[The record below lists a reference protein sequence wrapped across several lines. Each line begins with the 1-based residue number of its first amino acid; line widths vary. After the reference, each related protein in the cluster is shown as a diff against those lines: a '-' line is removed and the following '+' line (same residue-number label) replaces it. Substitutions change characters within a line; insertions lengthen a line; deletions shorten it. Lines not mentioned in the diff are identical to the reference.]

1 MEETITALFLLL
13 LSLNASDTFNIDTN
27 RKVHFRKDN
36 GNLFGQ
42 NVIQYSHGILVSSPL
57 YTNDNRRYGKI
68 ENCNPKTK
76 LCKHIDLT
84 EDKKSRIRPGFA
96 MAANLPHSQ
105 FLLCRQHRKRP
116 HKNSEDLNG
125 VCTVLSSGLEE
136 TYDFEPSPLVKSSV
150 GNNDN
155 SKLERHEEFARKD
168 ELITAKN
175 NNNNNN
181 NNNKEDSESSENE
194 IALVLDGSGSIDA
207 SDFTRAKNLIINL
220 MKNVWKRCLQCE
232 FALVQYG
239 EEIKTIFDLKDS
251 REMDSRIFSIV
262 KNMLQLGKV
271 SKTASAIQHVLDN
284 IFNETQGFNKNAKRF
299 IIVVTDGEIFRDE
312 RNLMDV
318 VNSSKMVNVTRIAVG
333 VGLIFTRQRA
343 MNELKLIASDPD
355 EKHVFQVDNYAALDG
370 LLANLEKNIVGIEA
384 EVSAGNN
391 SNNNNNN
398 GNNDKNKDWEEE
410 KAKQSNKNSNNNN
423 ELEEEDDEFPGTEI
437 AIVLDGSGSI
447 EAADFQKAK
456 DFIISITKNIWK
468 RCLECEFALV
478 QYGEEIKTIIDL
490 KDSQQMS
497 SGIFSI
503 VRNMSQLG
511 KVTKTASAIQ
521 HVLDNIFNETQGSSK
536 NAKRFIIV
544 VTDGEIFRDERN
556 LTDVVNSSKMVNVTR
571 IAVGVGSIFTR
582 QRAMNEL
589 KLIASDPDEKHVFQ
603 VDNYAALD
611 GLLAS
616 LEKNIVGIEGTQGI
630 NISAFQMELAQA
642 GFSAHYSADGNILL
656 GAVGAYDWSG
666 GVIMYNKETGIQ
678 FLNESKG
685 TLEAAYGYLG
695 YSVATIKGAS
705 GQHLYIAGAPRHSL
719 TGRVL
724 VFQAGTPVK
733 INQHLAGKQLGSYF
747 GSELCSIDVN
757 NDNVTDYLL
766 VGAPFFHVRGE
777 EGMVYVYRL
786 NDKNT
791 FEAKESLTG
800 ISSITN
806 ARFGVAISN
815 IGDINMDGYND
826 VAIGAPLEED
836 HGGSV
841 YIFNGC
847 RDGIHK
853 THSQRIRGKDVML
866 GLQYFGQSIAGTSD
880 MDADGLLDITV
891 SALDNVVVLSSRPVI
906 NIGVNVAFS
915 PKMVPLSFTATSG
928 QEKIQVSVCFTTQ
941 SKFASLDLKNSF
953 VNYTINLDTKQ
964 ESKRVI
970 FAKNDAT
977 PNSLSDFVRISSGV
991 CKNYSLVVQR
1001 CTIDCISAIIV
1012 EVNYT
1017 LNNTEEK
1024 AGLPSPILDHFTK
1037 PSTHF
1042 ELQFQKDCGPDNI
1055 CKANLS
1061 LASNLPQNFIWIV
1074 AKTKEVSLK
1083 IDLSN
1088 TGEDSYLTTMVLSY
1102 PNSLYFKGISKIL
1115 LGDVKCTNQET
1126 TSSLS
1131 FLSCEISHPVFKTDS
1146 QAKFSISWDLGT
1158 APFKEKFAS
1167 VSINVSNKNGV
1178 GGAVHA
1184 THNIAVRHGLNV
1196 FLKAENQ
1203 ITKID
1208 ISNDVDETV
1217 KINFQVN
1224 MDNPYNALVNLTMSI
1239 PVKIQEWQILHLQQE
1254 PLKHCQKIQKTLNQQ
1269 PAPKGN
1275 NQWDCSMEGCEC
1287 WHFECT
1293 LTEARQDINLTA
1305 KLLLSNLKQLVKNKA
1320 DIVISGAVAFDETLY
1335 QEISNAKD
1343 VRHSIKMHVNIV
1355 NTPVFNIIPVVAGSS
1370 VGGILLLLLLIILLY
1385 KCGFFKR
1392 NYKDLIELEE
1402 ETEQ

>member
-1 MEETITALFLLL
+1 MEETIITLFLLL

-27 RKVHFRKDN
+27 RKVHFQKDN
-36 GNLFGQ
+36 GILFGQ

-57 YTNDNRRYGKI
+57 YTSDNRHYGKI

-76 LCKHIDLT
+76 LCEHIILK
-84 EDKKSRIRPGFA
+84 EDKKSRIRSGFA
-96 MAANLPHSQ
+96 MAANLLHSQ
-105 FLLCRQHRKRP
+105 FLLCQQHRKRP
-116 HKNSEDLNG
+116 HKNSENLNG
-125 VCTVLSSGLEE
+125 VCTFLSSELKE
-136 TYDFEPSPLVKSSV
+136 TSSFDTASLVESSV

-155 SKLERHEEFARKD
+155 SKLERLEEFARKD
-168 ELITAKN
+168 KLITAKN

-181 NNNKEDSESSENE
+181 NKEDSEFSEME
-194 IALVLDGSGSIDA
+194 IAFVLDGSGSIDA
-207 SDFTRAKNLIINL
+207 LDFTRTKNLIINL
-220 MKNVWKRCLQCE
+220 MKNVWKQCLQCE

-251 REMDSRIFSIV
+251 REMNSRIFSIV
-262 KNMLQLGKV
+262 KNMPQLGKV
-271 SKTASAIQHVLDN
+271 TKTASAIQHVLDN
-284 IFNETQGFNKNAKRF
+284 IFNETQSSNKNAKRV

-312 RNLMDV
+312 RNLMDI
-318 VNSSKMVNVTRIAVG
+318 VNSSKMVNVTRIAIG
-333 VGLIFTRQRA
+333 
-343 MNELKLIASDPD
+343 
-355 EKHVFQVDNYAALDG
+355 VDNYAALDG
-370 LLANLEKNIVGIEA
+370 LLASLETHIVGIEVAA

-391 SNNNNNN
+391 SNNNNNS
-398 GNNDKNKDWEEE
+398 GNNDRNKDWEEE

-447 EAADFQKAK
+447 DAADFQKAK
-456 DFIISITKNIWK
+456 DFVISITKNIWK

-478 QYGEEIKTIIDL
+478 QYGEEIKTIFDL

-503 VRNMSQLG
+503 VRNMSQLC
-511 KVTKTASAIQ
+511 KVTKTASAMQ
-521 HVLDNIFNETQGSSK
+521 HVLDNIFNETQGSRK

-582 QRAMNEL
+582 QGAMNEL
-589 KLIASDPDEKHVFQ
+589 KLIASDPDEKYVFQ

-616 LEKNIVGIEGTQGI
+616 LEKNIVGIEGTQGT
-630 NISAFQMELAQA
+630 NVSAFQMELAQV

-666 GVIMYNKETGIQ
+666 GVIMYNQATGAQ

-705 GQHLYIAGAPRHSL
+705 GQHLYIAGAPQHSL

-733 INQHLAGKQLGSYF
+733 IKQRLAGKQLGSYF

-757 NDNVTDYLL
+757 NDSVTDYLL
-766 VGAPFFHVRGE
+766 VGAPFFHVQGE

-791 FEAKESLTG
+791 FEDKESLTG

-841 YIFNGC
+841 YIFNGY

-906 NIGVNVAFS
+906 NIGVNVTFF

-928 QEKIQVSVCFTTQ
+928 LEKIFQASVCFTTQ

-964 ESKRVI
+964 ESKRVK

-977 PNSLSDFVRISSGV
+977 PNSLSDFVRISSDV

-1024 AGLPSPILDHFTK
+1024 ARLPSPILDHFTK

-1042 ELQFQKDCGPDNI
+1042 EIEFQKNCGSDNI
-1055 CKANLS
+1055 CNAKLD
-1061 LASNLPQNFIWIV
+1061 LASNLPQNFTWIV
-1074 AKTKEVSLK
+1074 GKTKEVSLK

-1088 TGEDSYLTTMVLSY
+1088 IGEDSYLTTMVLSY
-1102 PNSLYFKGISKIL
+1102 PKSFYFKGISKTL
-1115 LGDVKCTNQET
+1115 LGDVKCTDLET

-1131 FLSCEISHPVFKTDS
+1131 FLSCEISHPVFKNAS
-1146 QAKFSISWDLGT
+1146 QVNFSISWDLET
-1158 APFKEKFAS
+1158 APFKEEFAS

-1184 THNIAVRHGLNV
+1184 THNITVRHGLNV

-1224 MDNPYNALVNLTMSI
+1224 MDNPYNASVNLTVSI
-1239 PVKIQEWQILHLQQE
+1239 PVKIQNRQILTLQQGT
-1254 PLKHCQKIQKTLNQQ
+1254 LKHCKKIQKTLEMQ
-1269 PAPKGN
+1269 PAQKGTD
-1275 NQWDCSMEGCEC
+1275 QWVCYMEGCEC
-1287 WHFECT
+1287 WHFACT
-1293 LTEARQDINLTA
+1293 LTEAKQDIDLTT
-1305 KLLLSNLKQLVKNKA
+1305 KLSLSNLKQLVKNKA
-1320 DIVISGAVAFDETLY
+1320 DIVVLGAVEFDKTLY
-1335 QEISNAKD
+1335 QETSNAED
-1343 VRHSIKMHVNIV
+1343 VRHKIKVHVNIV
-1355 NTPVFNIIPVVAGSS
+1355 NTPVFNAIPVVAGSS

-1392 NYKDLIELEE
+1392 NYKDMIEFEE